1 MHLSPTALF
10 QAIRMLSKDDIKLR
24 KEMRVK
30 LNQVFTKGEKLE
42 EMQEKLNI
50 FRKETEEMEDLLQ
63 GDTCIIN

>member
-1 MHLSPTALF
+1 
-10 QAIRMLSKDDIKLR
+10 MLSKDDIKLR

-42 EMQEKLNI
+42 EMKEKLNI